1 VVHKGEFVNTKAQ
14 TTEYGMKGWKAK
26 DFDKAVTDG
35 YFNQFAD
42 ANIFADQNAKF
53 LSVQNNEVGYDFGRL
68 ENELKSVK
76 EAIHNSPTTDF
87 EINGEYFIKRTH
99 RKGGTTTKKRKLG

>member
-1 VVHKGEFVNTKAQ
+1 MDISINSQ
-14 TTEYGMKGWKAK
+14 TLT
-26 DFDKAVTDG
+26 DKAVTDG

-53 LSVQNNEVGYDFGRL
+53 LSVQNNEVGYDFKNL
-68 ENELKSVK
+68 ESKLDSVVN
-76 EAIHNSPTTDF
+76 AVNNSPTTDF